1 MGRDRF
7 RQVDHPWS
15 LLTGQPSHV
24 GQFQTSGEALFE
36 RWGTQQS
43 VKTPSTNLWPPQ
55 AVHAQVTK
63 FILNHKCTCLFWE
76 PGGCCQAESRFQSW
90 SQSIYLFLSVARRL
104 IRHSGTEELG
114 RANWDFPQWAD
125 GAESSE
131 YQCLKR
137 LGTLKMNLVFSFLL
151 NLKQAVK
158 DGGVAFGAKQAS
170 AKQAAASTWE
180 HQWTFVKH
188 LRNVNVLFLKL
199 RYRRLKLNLEVINK
213 NCRKLS
219 KKSYQMIPK

>member
-1 MGRDRF
+1 MLSTSLRITCLAVWGGCPFLLWGAPDSQRGI
-7 RQVDHPWS
+7 S
-15 LLTGQPSHV
+15 LL
-24 GQFQTSGEALFE
+24 F
-36 RWGTQQS
+36 S
-43 VKTPSTNLWPPQ
+43 VFISPWVTL
-55 AVHAQVTK
+55 VHRLITK

-219 KKSYQMIPK
+219 KKSYQIIPK